1 MLIDWFTVV
10 AQIVNFLVLVALL
23 KHFLWGR
30 LTRAIDE
37 REARV
42 AGELAK
48 AEEKNK
54 EAERQAEHLRLRS
67 LEQDRTRDELLLQAR
82 KDAQEQRAK
91 LVEEA
96 RNSVHEMERR
106 WHEDLDRERRA
117 FFAELRARTTTEVL
131 AIIRRAVAD
140 LSSSDLQQATVQ
152 VFLYKLNSLDNA
164 EVNKLGTKKQ
174 VVRSAMDLPLE
185 TRREVQAILQARL
198 GACPELIFERDPTMS
213 WGIELRGNGQKIG
226 WTPDSYLDSLEENL
240 KHTLEHQIE
249 VVDREVLPAKVG

>member
-23 KHFLWGR
+23 KHFLWGK
-30 LTRAIDE
+30 LSRAIDE

-42 AGELAK
+42 AGELVK

-54 EAERQAEHLRLRS
+54 EAERQAEHLRLQA
-67 LEQDRTRDELLLQAR
+67 LEQERARDELLLQAC
-82 KDAQEQRAK
+82 KDAQEQRAT

-96 RNSVHEMERR
+96 RHSVREMEQR

-117 FFAELRARTTTEVL
+117 FFGELRARTTSEIL
-131 AIIRRAVAD
+131 AIIRRALAD

-164 EVNKLGTKKQ
+164 VVNKLGTKGQ
-174 VVRSAMDLPLE
+174 VVRSAMELPPE
-185 TRREVQAILQARL
+185 TRKEIQVILKARL
-198 GACPELIFERDPTMS
+198 GACPELTFEKDPTMA

-226 WTPDSYLDSLEENL
+226 WTPDTYLDSLEENL
-240 KHTLEHQIE
+240 KHALEHQIE
-249 VVDREVLPAKVG
+249 VVDREVVPAKVG